1 MTDYLQQDCPILAG
15 MDPYTSERF
24 LLERHEAVVREAE
37 LRARL
42 LPDIDQS
49 SGLNTWFAGRL
60 RGLADRL
67 DGQGR
72 LERAAE

>member
-1 MTDYLQQDCPILAG
+1 
-15 MDPYTSERF
+15 MDLYPSERL

-42 LPDIDQS
+42 LPDLDQS
-49 SGLNTWFAGRL
+49 PSLKTWMAGRL

-67 DGQGR
+67 DGRPSFEKVAQ
-72 LERAAE
+72 